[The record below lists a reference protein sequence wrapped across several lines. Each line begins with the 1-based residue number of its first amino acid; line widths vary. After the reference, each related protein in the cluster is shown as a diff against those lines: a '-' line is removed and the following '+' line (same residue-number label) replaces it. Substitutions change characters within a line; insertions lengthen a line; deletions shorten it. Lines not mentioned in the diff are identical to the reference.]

1 MEIKK
6 VQLKDTGAFAPMF
19 LKYLENDP
27 ALDAFIGALPK
38 AESFLTMVEKR
49 NFSPENRSVLLE
61 VLQDQYGGLGRSY
74 LLDQNLFS
82 LVDERTFTVTT
93 GHQLNIFTGPLYF
106 IFKIITTINLAR
118 KLQEKYPNFKFVP
131 VYWMASEDHDF
142 EEINHFHLFGKKY
155 VWETEQKGPV
165 GRFAPQSL
173 NVVLEQLS
181 DSAQIFEEAYL
192 DSSTLS
198 DAVRVYVNKL
208 FGDYGLIVVDAD
220 HRQLKKIFAPVITA
234 DLFEQKINGLVN
246 HTNTALQNAGFD
258 AQAFSRPINF
268 FYLNGS
274 RERIIEEGGIFKV
287 LNTDLSFTAAEIK
300 QLIAEHP
307 ERFSPNVILR
317 PLYQEMILPNI
328 GYVGGPAEVIYWM
341 QLKSVFDFFN
351 VPFPVLMPRNFGM
364 IINKTTQKKIDKTGL
379 TPTDLF
385 KDLHTLKAEY
395 LERNLLTDHVLTAE
409 RKALIDVFGIIKEKA
424 SHIDKSL
431 EGFVGAETARV
442 LKEIEVIE
450 KRLKKAQET
459 QNEIALSQLDGI
471 KEKLFPNGS
480 LQERH
485 DNFLNFY
492 LNNPTLIQN
501 LIDHFDPFDF
511 SFYQFWE

>member
-27 ALDAFIGALPK
+27 SLNEFIGSFPTP
-38 AESFLTMVEKR
+38 ESFLKMAEKR
-49 NFSPENRSVLLE
+49 NFSPENRSLLLE
-61 VLQDQYGGLGRSY
+61 VLLDQYGGLNRSY
-74 LLDQNLFS
+74 LLDLNLFS

-106 IFKIITTINLAR
+106 IFKIITTINLAK
-118 KLQEKYPNFKFVP
+118 KLQEKYPNYKFVP

-173 NVVLEQLS
+173 NLVLEQLN
-181 DSAQIFEEAYL
+181 DSAQLFEQAYL
-192 DSSTLS
+192 DSSTLAE
-198 DAVRVYVNKL
+198 AVRVYVNQL

-220 HRQLKKIFAPVITA
+220 SHRLKKIFAPVITA
-234 DLFEQKINGLVN
+234 DLLEQNVNGLVN
-246 HTNTALQNAGFD
+246 QTNAALQKAGFD
-258 AQAFSRPINF
+258 SQAFSRPINF

-274 RERIIEEGGIFKV
+274 RERIVEENGVYKV
-287 LNTDLSFTAAEIK
+287 LNTDLQFTSTEMRK
-300 QLIAEHP
+300 LIEDHP

-341 QLKSVFDFFN
+341 QLKAVFDYFN

-409 RKALIDVFGIIKEKA
+409 RSALIGVFATIKEKA
-424 SHIDKSL
+424 SLIDKSL

-442 LKEIEVIE
+442 LKEVEVIE

-471 KEKLFPNGS
+471 KEKLFPNGG

-492 LNNPTLIQN
+492 LNNPSLIQN

-511 SFYQFWE
+511 AFYQFWE